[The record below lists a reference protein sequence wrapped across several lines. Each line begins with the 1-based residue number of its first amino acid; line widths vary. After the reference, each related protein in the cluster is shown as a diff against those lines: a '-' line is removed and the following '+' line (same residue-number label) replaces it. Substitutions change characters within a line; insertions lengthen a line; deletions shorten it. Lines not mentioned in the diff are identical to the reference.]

1 MLNIECTI
9 EYRLVTGLFS
19 RIEFRIGENM
29 ESQNKATQN
38 NYGAG
43 EASNDEIQLGQL
55 LDSFMMAIQ
64 NKDLNKIMSFY
75 APDVVAF
82 DMMAPLKHVGA
93 EAWRKVW
100 QAALPTMQ
108 GSITSEMRDLSVDIG
123 QNVAI
128 CHALLNMKL
137 VSNREN
143 HDTWMRWTAGLHK
156 VNGRWLIT
164 HEHTS
169 VPTDLQTGKAVMD
182 LRPDGT
188 LTH

>member
-1 MLNIECTI
+1 
-9 EYRLVTGLFS
+9 
-19 RIEFRIGENM
+19 M
-29 ESQNKATQN
+29 ESQNSASQN
-38 NYGAG
+38 LFRTGD
-43 EASNDEIQLGQL
+43 ASNDEIQLGQL
-55 LDSFMMAIQ
+55 IDSFMMAIQ

-75 APDVVAF
+75 APDIVAF
-82 DMMAPLKHVGA
+82 DMMAPLKHVGS
-93 EAWRKVW
+93 EAWRRVW
-100 QAALPTMQ
+100 QSALPAMQ
-108 GSITSEMRDLSVDIG
+108 GNISSEMRDLSVDIG

-137 VSNREN
+137 TASGEN

-169 VPTDLQTGKAVMD
+169 VPADMQTGRAMMD

>member
-1 MLNIECTI
+1 
-9 EYRLVTGLFS
+9 
-19 RIEFRIGENM
+19 M
-29 ESQNKATQN
+29 ESQNTTTQN
-38 NYGAG
+38 LYGTG

-75 APDVVAF
+75 APDIVAF
-82 DMMAPLKHVGA
+82 DMMAPLKHVGS

-100 QAALPTMQ
+100 QAALPSMQ
-108 GSITSEMRDLSVDIG
+108 GNITSEMRDLSVDIG

-137 VSNREN
+137 TGDREN

-169 VPTDLQTGKAVMD
+169 VPADMQTGRAMMD
-182 LRPDGT
+182 LRPDGAF
-188 LTH
+188 TH